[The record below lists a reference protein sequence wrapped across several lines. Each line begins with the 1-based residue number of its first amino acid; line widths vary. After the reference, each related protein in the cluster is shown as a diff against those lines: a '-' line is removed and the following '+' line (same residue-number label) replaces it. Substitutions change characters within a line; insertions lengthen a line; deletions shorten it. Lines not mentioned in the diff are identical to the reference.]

1 MLVVTATDGM
11 VRVVERP
18 RPTPGRG
25 EIGIRVRAAGINAAD
40 LLQAAGRYP
49 APAGVPADI
58 LGLELAGE
66 VAEVGEGVLNFGL
79 GDRVM
84 AVVGGGCQAEYAVVD
99 ASLAMAVPSRLNWEQ
114 AGALPEV
121 FTTAYDALFA
131 QCGLQMGDRLL
142 VHGAAG
148 GVGMAAVQLGVAC
161 GAKVTATVRR
171 SDHRPAIAA
180 LGANVIAPA
189 DFGQAGPFDVILELV
204 GAQNLAANLDAIAVG
219 GRIMVIGVGA
229 GAKSE
234 IDLRKLMARRVRL
247 SGSTLRARPLSLR
260 SLAARQVEHHV
271 LPLVEAGMVKIPVF
285 ASYPLE
291 DAATAYADF
300 AAGGKLGKLVLRT

>member
-1 MLVVTATDGM
+1 M
-11 VRVVERP
+11 
-18 RPTPGRG
+18 
-25 EIGIRVRAAGINAAD
+25 RAAGINAAD

>member
-1 MLVVTATDGM
+1 M

-234 IDLRKLMARRVRL
+234 LDLRKLMARRVRL